1 MLNMDLDSLPQY
13 QIEKVG
19 NRQYQILDE
28 TGASID
34 GRNYSTL
41 KAAKKGN
48 EIARKEQLQQI
59 VAKARE
65 ASARGSDQKIQ
76 TSFGTAVR
84 DSDQV
89 MGAVKLTKRQL
100 EVLNDLGVP
109 LEKLDLELSQKQLAG
124 MEQSLKQLLEGSTG
138 SQRRVLKNILDRLD
152 TAVTEMMPAARMAM
166 EVDKAATNAQKLIN
180 NGEICF

>member
-1 MLNMDLDSLPQY
+1 M
-13 QIEKVG
+13 
-19 NRQYQILDE
+19 
-28 TGASID
+28 
-34 GRNYSTL
+34 
-41 KAAKKGN
+41 
-48 EIARKEQLQQI
+48 
-59 VAKARE
+59 
-65 ASARGSDQKIQ
+65 
-76 TSFGTAVR
+76 GTVR
-84 DSDQV
+84 
-89 MGAVKLTKRQL
+89 LTKRQL